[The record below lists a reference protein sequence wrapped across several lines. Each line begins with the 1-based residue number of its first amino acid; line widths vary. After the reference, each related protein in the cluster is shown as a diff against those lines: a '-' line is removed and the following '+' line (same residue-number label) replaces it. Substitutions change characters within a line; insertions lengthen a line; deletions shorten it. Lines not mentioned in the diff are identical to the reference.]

1 MSRIAIKDYL
11 AKIVC
16 RHGAHLIVKDQHG
29 TRHACISHKKFSHIV
44 CGDLVRCSI
53 VYKDRDQIIELLPR
67 KNELSRQTEYATK
80 VIATNVDII
89 AITCAIE
96 PEPSLN
102 LIDSYIVAAE
112 NMNSSAIIV
121 LNKIDLIDADKISTA
136 IKHKYENLPYK
147 IIETSKNLTTSLDN
161 LIKQFS
167 KHTCVFVGQ
176 SGVGKSTLINALI
189 PSLDIETQSISDG
202 IRKGKHT
209 TSVTTLYDLP
219 YGGELIDSPGVR
231 EFSLPKLD
239 SDKIIKGFHE
249 IKELGSHCKYHNCIH
264 INEPECEV
272 REAVNQSKINAD
284 RYESYK
290 KMIEQNLIS

>member
-1 MSRIAIKDYL
+1 MKR
-11 AKIVC
+11 
-16 RHGAHLIVKDQHG
+16 GDQL
-29 TRHACISHKKFSHIV
+29 SP
-44 CGDLVRCSI
+44 
-53 VYKDRDQIIELLPR
+53 LLS
-67 KNELSRQTEYATK
+67 KG
-80 VIATNVDII
+80 
-89 AITCAIE
+89 
-96 PEPSLN
+96 
-102 LIDSYIVAAE
+102 
-112 NMNSSAIIV
+112 
-121 LNKIDLIDADKISTA
+121 STA
-136 IKHKYENLPYK
+136 A
-147 IIETSKNLTTSLDN
+147 
-161 LIKQFS
+161 LIGS
-167 KHTCVFVGQ
+167 

-249 IKELGSHCKYHNCIH
+249 IKKLGSHCKYHNCIH

>member
-1 MSRIAIKDYL
+1 M
-11 AKIVC
+11 V
-16 RHGAHLIVKDQHG
+16 VKDQHG
-29 TRHACISHKKFSHIV
+29 ARHTCISHKKFSHIV

-67 KNELSRQTEYATK
+67 KNELSRQTDYATK

-96 PEPSLN
+96 PEPSLK
-102 LIDSYIVAAE
+102 LIDNYIVAAE

-249 IKELGSHCKYHNCIH
+249 IKKLGSHCKYHNCIH

-272 REAVNQSKINAD
+272 REAVKQSKINVD

-290 KMIEQNLIS
+290 KMIEQNVIS

>member
-1 MSRIAIKDYL
+1 MPRTIIKDYL

-16 RHGAHLIVKDQHG
+16 RHGAHLIAKDQDG
-29 TRHACISHKKFSHIV
+29 TRHTCISHKKFSHVV
-44 CGDLVRCSI
+44 CGDLVHCN
-53 VYKDRDQIIELLPR
+53 VVDQDRDQIIELLPR

-80 VIATNVDII
+80 VVATNIDII

-96 PEPSLN
+96 PKASLE
-102 LIDSYIVAAE
+102 LIDHYIIAAE

-121 LNKIDLIDADKISTA
+121 LNKIDLNDTNNTSAA
-136 IKHKYENLPYK
+136 IKQKYKGLPYK
-147 IIETSKNLTTSLDN
+147 IIETSKNIPKSLDN

-167 KHTCVFVGQ
+167 DHTCVFVGQ
-176 SGVGKSTLINALI
+176 SGVGKSTLINSLI
-189 PSLDIETQSISDG
+189 PSLEIETRSISNN

-239 SDKIIKGFHE
+239 TDKIIRGFCE
-249 IKELGSHCKYHNCIH
+249 IDKLGSHCKFHNCIH

-284 RYESYK
+284 RYLSYK
-290 KMIEQNLIS
+290 KLVEQYANT